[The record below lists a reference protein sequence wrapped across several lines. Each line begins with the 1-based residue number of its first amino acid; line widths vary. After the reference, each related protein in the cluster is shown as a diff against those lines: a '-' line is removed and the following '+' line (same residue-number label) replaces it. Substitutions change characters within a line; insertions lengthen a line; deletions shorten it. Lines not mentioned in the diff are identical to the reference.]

1 MADLLWP
8 ILVTFATSLIPGLE
22 LRAGIPAGL
31 ALGLPTTTAVAVAV
45 AGNVLQIPLVL
56 LVLNWAY
63 RHGARFPLV
72 DRWLRKTEA
81 QVERHRPLI
90 RRLGWIGVTIFVL
103 LPLPATGVWGG
114 GVLARLLQLTGGGL
128 WFGLSLGIALSGLLM
143 GAAAQGAISV
153 WRLI

>member
-1 MADLLWP
+1 M
-8 ILVTFATSLIPGLE
+8 
-22 LRAGIPAGL
+22 
-31 ALGLPTTTAVAVAV
+31 AV
-45 AGNVLQIPLVL
+45 AGNVLQIPVVL

-63 RHGARFPLV
+63 RQGARFPLV

-81 QVERHRPLI
+81 QVERHRSLI
-90 RRLGWIGVTIFVL
+90 RRLGWIGVTVFVF
-103 LPLPATGVWGG
+103 LPLPASGVWGG
-114 GVLARLLQLTGGGL
+114 GVLARLLQLTGAGL